1 MSDSLRT
8 ARCCQWYMYSFQAY
22 AGALEGLEKPV
33 DNLLLSI
40 ITGSLKFINTPV

>member
-8 ARCCQWYMYSFQAY
+8 ARCCQWYTYSFQAY
-22 AGALEGLEKPV
+22 AGALEGFEKPV

-40 ITGSLKFINTPV
+40 ITSSLEFVNMPV